1 MSLKYLIRYQRPS
14 RQMSLR
20 NSMKCTYIEYFH
32 SYERNRD
39 VSQIFDKILMRLT
52 RLNGVYSGRR
62 TSTLYGPDVS
72 QIFDPMQE
80 EEMEEEEM
88 EEMEE

>member
-1 MSLKYLIRYQRPS
+1 MSLKYFIRCQRPS
-14 RQMSLR
+14 RQMSLEE
-20 NSMKCTYIEYFH
+20 MYIKYFH

-52 RLNGVYSGRR
+52 HMNGVYSGRR

-80 EEMEEEEM
+80 EEEEM
-88 EEMEE
+88 EE

>member
-1 MSLKYLIRYQRPS
+1 M
-14 RQMSLR
+14 
-20 NSMKCTYIEYFH
+20 YIEYFH

-52 RLNGVYSGRR
+52 YMNGVYSGRR

-80 EEMEEEEM
+80 EEEEMEEEEEEM